1 MSSISRSRF
10 GMIKNGWKAACL
22 SRAVHRE
29 VKDDPGLVLHA
40 LGLVVMSGI
49 SLSVGMMGVLELE
62 SQTQLELAGIMDR
75 LMTTWLGVLTS
86 VLGWALWGGI
96 VYLLVGRFLGGKSS
110 YNESLRV
117 LGICYGPGLLCAF
130 SGDIGG
136 YLFLIGSAWVL
147 VAAVVAIRTAHEID
161 WVGAIIPTTLGWL
174 ISFYFLPQFFYS
186 YFNFAL
192 A

>member
-1 MSSISRSRF
+1 
-10 GMIKNGWKAACL
+10 MIKNGWKAACL